1 MREEIY
7 ANRTHKDTVFRRLYS
22 DKRNILEL
30 YNAMNGTDHQDPDDL
45 TVTTM
50 ENAVYLAMKND
61 VSFLLADRMTLYEHQ
76 STWNPNMPLRDLFY
90 IARLME
96 KNVDKRSLYLSE
108 TVQIPAPHFV
118 VFYNGT
124 GEEPEDITLKL
135 SDAFI
140 QKEDDPDLELK
151 VRFLNI
157 NQGYNQEL
165 MEKCRT
171 LREYS
176 AFVARIRRYADKET
190 AIEEA
195 VDRAVTECIEEGIL
209 ADFLRGQR
217 AEVIAMSIFEYNEE
231 EEMRKLR
238 EGERQL
244 GKEEGKEEG
253 IEIGMAQGL
262 AQGLA
267 QGFAKSC
274 LFALKSHGPI
284 PKWLEERITEE
295 TDPEL
300 MNEWMETAV
309 TTVDVES
316 FLEKTGL
323 KAPENE

>member
-1 MREEIY
+1 MSEELY
-7 ANRTHKDTVFRRLYS
+7 ANRKHKDTVFRMLYS
-22 DKRNILEL
+22 DKRAILEL
-30 YNAMNGTDHQDPDDL
+30 YNALNGTDYQNPDDL
-45 TVTTM
+45 TITTL

-61 VSFLLADRMTLYEHQ
+61 VSFLLDARMTLYEHQ
-76 STWNPNMPLRDLFY
+76 STWNPNMPLRDLLY

-96 KNVDKRSLYLSE
+96 KNVDKDLLYLSE
-108 TVQIPAPHFV
+108 PVKIPAPHFV
-118 VFYNGT
+118 VFYNGAK
-124 GEEPEDITLKL
+124 EAPEDVTLRL

-140 QKEDDPDLELK
+140 QKEAEPELELK
-151 VRFLNI
+151 VRYLNI
-157 NQGYNQEL
+157 NQGCNQEL
-165 MEKCRT
+165 MKRCRT

-176 AFVARIRRYADKET
+176 EFVARIRRYMVGET

-217 AEVIAMSIFEYNEE
+217 AEVVAMSIFEYNEE